1 MFYID
6 KVHYAKDL
14 YGNKL
19 YISKVKGTNVLSEDS
34 TNEYTKQAVI
44 NFINDGNA
52 VETKY
57 VRNGRWVVG
66 EDVHVVDNSYLRTD
80 NNNTKADNL
89 ENLPEY

>member
-14 YGNKL
+14 NGNKTH
-19 YISKVKGTNVLSEDS
+19 ISHVKGTNTLTEDS
-34 TNEYTKQAVI
+34 TKEYTKRSVI
-44 NFINDGNA
+44 DFINDGNA
-52 VETKY
+52 VKTKY

>member
-6 KVHYAKDL
+6 KVHYATDY

-19 YISKVKGTNVLSEDS
+19 YISKVKGTTVLAEDS
-34 TNEYTKQAVI
+34 TKEYTKQAVI
-44 NFINDGNA
+44 DFINDGNA
-52 VETKY
+52 VKTKY

-66 EDVHVVDNSYLRTD
+66 EDVHVVDNRYIRTD
-80 NNNTKADNL
+80 SNYIKADNL

>member
-6 KVHYAKDL
+6 KVHYAKDS

-19 YISKVKGTNVLSEDS
+19 YISTVTGTTVLTEDS

-44 NFINDGNA
+44 DFINDGNA
-52 VETKY
+52 VKTKY
-57 VRNGRWVVG
+57 RKNYAWTVG
-66 EDVHVVDNSYLRTD
+66 EDVHVVDNRYIRTD
-80 NNNTKADNL
+80 SNYIKADNL